1 MMIEKKTIEISGR
14 PMYPIVIGQYAW
26 ISEGDG
32 IRRTS
37 PVVNL
42 EHVSSAEMRFETMNT
57 HYHLRLSEG
66 SAHERV

>member
-1 MMIEKKTIEISGR
+1 MNTKKKIEISGR
-14 PMYPIVIGQYAW
+14 PMYPITIGQYAW

-37 PVVNL
+37 PVVSL
-42 EHVSSAEMRFETMNT
+42 EHISPGEVRFETMNT